1 MKIVLTED
9 DELLNELLKDFLER
23 EGYFVKS
30 FYEGNTAY
38 EYLKKEKYDILILD
52 INLPDIDGLS
62 ILQKLREK
70 KISPPTIIISAIND
84 IEHIT
89 KAYDLGCFDYIKK
102 PFYFQE
108 LLIKI
113 KRLEK
118 QLHPDK
124 KVFITL
130 SKRYI
135 FDNKNNE
142 LLFDNTPQILSNIHK
157 NIIKLLALNKGKTV
171 TFEILRDEV
180 WGGMV
185 DNATIRAEISRLKKL
200 LKEDFIK
207 NIRGVGYIIK

>member
-1 MKIVLTED
+1 MKIVLVED
-9 DELLNELLKDFLER
+9 EYSLNEIITEYLQN
-23 EGYFVKS
+23 EGFIVNS
-30 FYEGNTAY
+30 FIDGKTAY
-38 EYLKKEKYDILILD
+38 EYIKNESYDILILD
-52 INLPDIDGLS
+52 IHLPNIDGFS
-62 ILQKLREK
+62 ILEMLQKQ
-70 KISPPTIIISAIND
+70 KIAPPTIIISAMNS

-102 PFYFQE
+102 PFYLQE

-113 KRLEK
+113 QRLEK

>member
-102 PFYFQE
+102 PFYLQE